1 MMKPELKKIRQ
12 RIVKIL
18 KQNGIAKAGIFG
30 SFARGEQNKGS
41 DLDILILPP
50 KGMGFGFVGVRLE
63 LEKELRRKV
72 DLLSYRAIH
81 PLLKKKILEDE
92 VRIL

>member
-1 MMKPELKKIRQ
+1 MKHDLKKLKP

-30 SFARGEQNKGS
+30 SYARGEATKNS
-41 DLDILILPP
+41 DIDILVIPP
-50 KGMGFGFVGVRLE
+50 KGIGFGFAGIQLD
-63 LEKELRRKV
+63 LEKKLRKKIH
-72 DLLSYRAIH
+72 LISYRAIH
-81 PLLKKKILEDE
+81 PLLKKDILKEE